1 MLVPN
6 FKSVNICA
14 VCDKCFLSF
23 SQFRRFR
30 DIGLLRGGLHEPG
43 LPGRDVSRAEN
54 KGAEN
59 KEAEFGVKHAD
70 ASVLIQTSNSCFV
83 QEICD

>member
-6 FKSVNICA
+6 LKSVNICA

-30 DIGLLRGGLHEPG
+30 DIGLFRGCLHERG
-43 LPGRDVSRAEN
+43 LPGRDVNR
-54 KGAEN
+54 AEN
-59 KEAEFGVKHAD
+59 KEAEFDVKHAD